1 VFPEAPCGLS
11 LDRLD
16 EGAERTGY
24 AKKGEWLVP
33 KAVERLKAGVR
44 DERAP
49 VSISRW
55 GGLQHLII
63 LDEVSTRAEKRG

>member
-1 VFPEAPCGLS
+1 VFPETPCGLS

-16 EGAERTGY
+16 EEAEGTGY

-44 DERAP
+44 TRRLPLIP
-49 VSISRW
+49 VV
-55 GGLQHLII
+55 G
-63 LDEVSTRAEKRG
+63 EAFST